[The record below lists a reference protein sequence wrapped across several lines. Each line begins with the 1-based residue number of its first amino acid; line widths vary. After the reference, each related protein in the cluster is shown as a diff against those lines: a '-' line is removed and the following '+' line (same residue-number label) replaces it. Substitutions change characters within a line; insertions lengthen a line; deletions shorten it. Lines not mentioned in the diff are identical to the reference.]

1 MNGLGLRY
9 AVTSWLRWHLPC
21 SRERALDFVENHS
34 EAYYHVLE
42 HKIEILDR
50 RVEFLV
56 KALGDTAKDEMY
68 AAWDRTGCQ
77 PPAVIKGGGMRSA
90 ARRPRLQVVKSGPV
104 TKSAG

>member
-1 MNGLGLRY
+1 MSALWY
-9 AVTSWLRWHLPC
+9 AVTWWLRWHRPAT
-21 SRERALDFVENHS
+21 RDFALSLVEQHA

-56 KALGDTAKDEMY
+56 KALGDTAKEEIY
-68 AAWDRTGCQ
+68 AEWDRKGCQ

-90 ARRPRLQVVKSGPV
+90 ARRPGLQVVKSGPV

>member
-42 HKIEILDR
+42 RKIE
-50 RVEFLV
+50 
-56 KALGDTAKDEMY
+56 ALTELLEPVMREELYAK
-68 AAWDRTGCQ
+68 WDREGC
-77 PPAVIKGGGMRSA
+77 PPRGGIKGGGMRSA
-90 ARRPRLQVVKSGPV
+90 PRRPGLQVVKSGPV